1 MAESFSWNK
10 QSNFSSFSKSNHN
23 IVLLRSGTSIDP
35 EWIRFTPIPRF
46 LETRNVGGPSRTLEE
61 KMKNLAEVTKHITRE
76 RSNKNKLPNAGNLK
90 TQFIKKG
97 LLCKDCKRYMA
108 QAHYSVCKRCYEKRV
123 QKLLKNGGVYIL
135 TPKIHKQLERELR
148 A

>member
-1 MAESFSWNK
+1 MAESFSWDK
-10 QSNFSSFSKSNHN
+10 QSNYSHINKSDHN
-23 IVLLRSGTSIDP
+23 IVLLRSGTFIDP

-46 LETRNVGGPSRTLEE
+46 LESGNVEGRSTTLDE
-61 KMKNLAEVTKHITRE
+61 KSKNLAEVTKHIGRE
-76 RSNKNKLPNAGNLK
+76 RSEKKRSNATSLK

-135 TPKIHKQLERELR
+135 TPKIYKQLERELR